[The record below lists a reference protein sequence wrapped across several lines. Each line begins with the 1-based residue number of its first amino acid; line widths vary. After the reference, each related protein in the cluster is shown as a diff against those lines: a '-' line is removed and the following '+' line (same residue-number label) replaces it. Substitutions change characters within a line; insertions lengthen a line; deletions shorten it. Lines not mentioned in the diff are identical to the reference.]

1 MKIDLQNKIEVIH
14 IKQIADLQND
24 SNNKFIYIGR
34 YNSNILKYNYI
45 ENANLGNPFKLEN
58 QTEEA
63 RIDSINKFDEYLKN
77 LKPTDRYYRNI
88 VSLLNKIK
96 NSNENDKF
104 HLVCFCKPKLC
115 HGDSLKDFMIELD
128 KNWIWI
134 ELK

>member
-14 IKQIADLQND
+14 IKQIADLKND

-34 YNSNILKYNYI
+34 YNPNILKYDYI

-115 HGDSLKDFMIELD
+115 HGDSLKDFMIYLD
-128 KNWIWI
+128 EN
-134 ELK
+134 

>member
-45 ENANLGNPFKLEN
+45 ENANLGNLFKLEN

-115 HGDSLKDFMIELD
+115 HGDSLKDFMIELEN
-128 KNWIWI
+128 KS
-134 ELK
+134 

>member
-1 MKIDLQNKIEVIH
+1 MKIDLYNKIEVIH
-14 IKQIADLQND
+14 IKQIADLQTNE
-24 SNNKFIYIGR
+24 NNKFIYIGR
-34 YNSNILKYNYI
+34 YNPNILKYDYI
-45 ENANLGNPFKLEN
+45 ENANIGNPFKLEN

-63 RIDSINKFDEYLKN
+63 RVDCINKFDEYLKN
-77 LKPTDRYYRNI
+77 LKQTDKYYKNI

-128 KNWIWI
+128 KN
-134 ELK
+134 

>member
-88 VSLLNKIK
+88 VSLLNKIQ

-128 KNWIWI
+128 KN
-134 ELK
+134 

>member
-77 LKPTDRYYRNI
+77 LKPTDRYYRT
-88 VSLLNKIK
+88 L
-96 NSNENDKF
+96 F
-104 HLVCFCKPKLC
+104 HY
-115 HGDSLKDFMIELD
+115 
-128 KNWIWI
+128 
-134 ELK
+134 

>member
-1 MKIDLQNKIEVIH
+1 MKIDLYNKIEVIH
-14 IKQIADLQND
+14 IKQIADLQTNE
-24 SNNKFIYIGR
+24 NNKFIYIGR
-34 YNSNILKYNYI
+34 YNPNILKYDYI

-63 RIDSINKFDEYLKN
+63 RVDCINKFDEYLKN
-77 LKPTDRYYRNI
+77 LKQTDKYYKNI

-96 NSNENDKF
+96 NSNEKDKF

-128 KNWIWI
+128 EN
-134 ELK
+134 

>member
-34 YNSNILKYNYI
+34 YNYNILKYNYI

-128 KNWIWI
+128 KN
-134 ELK
+134 

>member
-128 KNWIWI
+128 KN
-134 ELK
+134 

>member
-115 HGDSLKDFMIELD
+115 HGDSLKDFMIELEN
-128 KNWIWI
+128 KS
-134 ELK
+134 

>member
-1 MKIDLQNKIEVIH
+1 MTKQNSELHLQNKIKVIH

-34 YNSNILKYNYI
+34 YNPNILKYAYI

-63 RIDSINKFDEYLKN
+63 RIDCINKFDEYLKN

-88 VSLLNKIK
+88 VSLLNQIK
-96 NSNENDKF
+96 NSNEDDKF

-128 KNWIWI
+128 KN
-134 ELK
+134 

>member
-1 MKIDLQNKIEVIH
+1 MKIDLYNKIEVIH
-14 IKQIADLQND
+14 IKQIADLQTNE
-24 SNNKFIYIGR
+24 NNKFIYIGR
-34 YNSNILKYNYI
+34 YNPNILKYDYI

-63 RIDSINKFDEYLKN
+63 RVDCINKFDEYLKN
-77 LKPTDRYYRNI
+77 LKQTDKYYKNI

-115 HGDSLKDFMIELD
+115 HGDSLSHGDSLKDFMIELEN
-128 KNWIWI
+128 KS
-134 ELK
+134 

>member
-34 YNSNILKYNYI
+34 YNPNILKYNYI
-45 ENANLGNPFKLEN
+45 ENANLGNLFKLEN
-58 QTEEA
+58 KTEEA
-63 RIDSINKFDEYLKN
+63 RVDCINKFDEYLKN
-77 LKPTDRYYRNI
+77 LKQTDKYYKNI

-128 KNWIWI
+128 NKKKDN
-134 ELK
+134 K